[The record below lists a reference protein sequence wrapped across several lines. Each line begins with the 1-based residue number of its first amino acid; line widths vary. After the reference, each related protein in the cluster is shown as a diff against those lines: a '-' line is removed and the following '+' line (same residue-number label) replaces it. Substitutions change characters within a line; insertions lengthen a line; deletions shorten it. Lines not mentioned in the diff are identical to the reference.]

1 MWQWHLLHP
10 VARIVLPVDL
20 RVPHRAIRIR
30 IVDPIVRQRATLIAI
45 LRVARNVSR
54 IATLVAAHIVSR
66 IATLRVAHTVS
77 RIATLRVAH
86 TARPSVR
93 RTVHPAPHTVRLVHP
108 VRRHPKRM

>member
-66 IATLRVAHTVS
+66 IATLRVAHT
-77 RIATLRVAH
+77 
-86 TARPSVR
+86 ARPSVR